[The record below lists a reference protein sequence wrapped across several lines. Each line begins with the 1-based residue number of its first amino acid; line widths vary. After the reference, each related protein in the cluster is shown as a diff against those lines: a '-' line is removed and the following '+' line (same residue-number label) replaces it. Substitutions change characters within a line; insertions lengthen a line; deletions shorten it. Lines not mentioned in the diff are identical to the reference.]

1 MTTWTQAAVGCSIVV
16 AALVIRTA
24 LGEIRRPGTA
34 RQQWRFLTN
43 TAAVMTGAA
52 ASATALGT
60 AVAVSGLG
68 PGHAVWAL
76 LGGVLTAFIVD
87 RLMDQAG
94 KGRE

>member
-1 MTTWTQAAVGCSIVV
+1 MTTWTQAALACSIAA

-24 LGEIRRPGTA
+24 LAELRRPGTA

-43 TAAVMTGAA
+43 RRAVMAG
-52 ASATALGT
+52 ALGT

-68 PGHAVWAL
+68 PGHAIWAL

-87 RLMDQAG
+87 RLTDRCG
-94 KGRE
+94 DGRE

>member
-1 MTTWTQAAVGCSIVV
+1 MTAWTQAALACSIVA

-43 TAAVMTGAA
+43 RAAVMASA
-52 ASATALGT
+52 ASAAVLG
-60 AVAVSGLG
+60 AVLVFCGTD